1 MSPVLPGVVPANT
14 RVSKAKADP
23 NGAPQDILST
33 ESQSIVQKLEGS
45 RRSSPATWS
54 TSASK
59 AALPETTSST
69 TARSLSRGAGAGSSK
84 SVGAAPQA
92 VPTVIFDLST
102 GTASARMAADRSA
115 SSPTSPASRAY
126 FLWREHADPALLEY
140 YGNLLRAEHKE
151 RRNLEAML
159 NEELASHSLTRKE
172 MQQREH
178 QFLAEKKQLQQRS
191 RDQLYY
197 VQSDHVTAYRE
208 LEQEFEALRDE
219 HESLREK
226 SKQQTLCQKS
236 LLREVSALLLER
248 EALKKEIH
256 RLTNGASLSAASTP
270 TQRGRR
276 LSGGN
281 PGATLTHLMANSRC
295 SNRSTSQGNNS
306 EVPHFVDIDSP
317 TDPVVCQI
325 SQQQPHENLAGQ
337 PLSTRSQKQ
346 MAAMAPMVLSSSC
359 VQGASLATTTQEP
372 PKRCQPRQ
380 HQHANQQLHP
390 QLHLVQQVQQQQQ
403 LQAEDMG
410 GTVNSSSQGINR
422 RLFQPGSRTSSDVAT
437 FEDRGCEIK
446 TSAPREN
453 TEHHNDR
460 ATPDA
465 PNCITPRGPSMSQ
478 RKIEDEKISEYL
490 RHMQGFPRRSRQE
503 RPAAT

>member
-1 MSPVLPGVVPANT
+1 
-14 RVSKAKADP
+14 
-23 NGAPQDILST
+23 
-33 ESQSIVQKLEGS
+33 
-45 RRSSPATWS
+45 
-54 TSASK
+54 
-59 AALPETTSST
+59 
-69 TARSLSRGAGAGSSK
+69 
-84 SVGAAPQA
+84 
-92 VPTVIFDLST
+92 
-102 GTASARMAADRSA
+102 
-115 SSPTSPASRAY
+115 
-126 FLWREHADPALLEY
+126 
-140 YGNLLRAEHKE
+140 
-151 RRNLEAML
+151 
-159 NEELASHSLTRKE
+159 

-337 PLSTRSQKQ
+337 PLSTR
-346 MAAMAPMVLSSSC
+346 
-359 VQGASLATTTQEP
+359 
-372 PKRCQPRQ
+372 CQPRQ